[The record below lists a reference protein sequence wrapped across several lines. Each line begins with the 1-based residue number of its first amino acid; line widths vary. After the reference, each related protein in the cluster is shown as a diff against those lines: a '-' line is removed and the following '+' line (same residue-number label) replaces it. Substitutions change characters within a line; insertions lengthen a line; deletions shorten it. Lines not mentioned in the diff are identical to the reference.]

1 MIAMPV
7 CNHPM
12 LTRLILLIGLFAVS
26 DVLMPSD
33 AHADLRVCNQTASR
47 VGLAVGYSDQQGWV
61 SEGWYLLKGNS
72 CEVLLK
78 EDLTARY
85 YYIYAQ
91 DYDRGGEWA
100 GRTPLCTRDKEFQIR
115 GVEDCLARGY
125 DRTRFF
131 EIDTGEQK
139 NWTIQLGE
147 PERLPIAPKN

>member
-1 MIAMPV
+1 MRICV
-7 CNHPM
+7 CA
-12 LTRLILLIGLFAVS
+12 TRLPAVS
-26 DVLMPSD
+26 ALQWDI
-33 AHADLRVCNQTASR
+33 ATNKA
-47 VGLAVGYSDQQGWV
+47 V

-147 PERLPIAPKN
+147 PERLPTAPKN